1 MHDFFF
7 FISTQLNIKP
17 LKDTYEREI
26 LNAYHIL
33 RQSDLQNKALLHF
46 DSFMTIFLLNPSS
59 WKNLSFKCDQ
69 LRRRKENTVFSSL
82 LGQRYT
88 AGQSFIPEATVSLSS
103 MVIQSILSFFFSPTA
118 QEERVIYSN
127 ASITHTY
134 FSIIRIQAESEKHS
148 IPIL

>member
-82 LGQRYT
+82 LGLEVHSWLVFHPRSHRIFVIH
-88 AGQSFIPEATVSLSS
+88 GNSVNTV
-103 MVIQSILSFFFSPTA
+103 FFFFPHCAGRKSYLLKC
-118 QEERVIYSN
+118 IYY
-127 ASITHTY
+127 TY
-134 FSIIRIQAESEKHS
+134 IFLNNQNTSRK
-148 IPIL
+148 